1 MSKSQRRTQS
11 QIPIDVRDR
20 VQNSILNQKIHQTK
34 YLRTQSPI
42 QTGKPKAAKHIL
54 LITVLERFLAYF
66 VGEVPVVNAEKK
78 PSEMFIV
85 HVKRQGLEEGDYASY
100 TNWPRRGRVP
110 GIRDACIRGSTHLQ
124 IGVNR
129 KLKGKKL
136 KVQDIGYSLQPVSRY
151 CTYISKTCKSMCV
164 IYATW

>member
-34 YLRTQSPI
+34 YLRTQFPI
-42 QTGKPKAAKHIL
+42 SNRQTKTIKTTFYSSQCL
-54 LITVLERFLAYF
+54 LST
-66 VGEVPVVNAEKK
+66 
-78 PSEMFIV
+78 
-85 HVKRQGLEEGDYASY
+85 RQCQEEGDYASY
-100 TNWPRRGRVP
+100 TNWPSTRRRGPRNPVMP
-110 GIRDACIRGSTHLQ
+110 GIRGSTHLQ

-129 KLKGKKL
+129 KLKRKKQM

-151 CTYISKTCKSMCV
+151 CTYILKTCKSMCV